1 MRRCIAL
8 IVVGAGSLLASAAS
22 ADVILSNLP
31 GASSGTGTNLG
42 LGTDGADRTK
52 AVGLSISDNLP
63 PDYRPFESI
72 VVMVSNLST
81 PDSTLSGGIYSSV
94 GGNPG
99 ELLASFTPVAV
110 PTGTHSELVTLTLP
124 GSFTL
129 SGGTSYWFLLD
140 GPAVTNSL
148 LWDSLSPNVAP
159 TVASGIT
166 FDGYRFSSD
175 GGGSWGSSSVYN
187 GVTINAVIPAPAAL
201 SLLGAAGL
209 LGARRRR

>member
-52 AVGLSISDNLP
+52 AVGLTMGADS
-63 PDYRPFESI
+63 YEFESLVAMI
-72 VVMVSNLST
+72 SNLST

-99 ELLASFTPVAV
+99 SLLAGFTPVAV
-110 PTGTHSELVTLTLP
+110 PTGVDSQLISISLP

-129 SGGTSYWFLLD
+129 AAGTSYWFVLD
-140 GPAVTNSL
+140 GPSFTNSL

-159 TVASGIT
+159 AAASGIT
-166 FDGYRFSSD
+166 FDGYRFASD
-175 GGGSWGSSSVYN
+175 GGNTWGSSSVYN